1 MNKHSI
7 QKSYM
12 TSKKSMITDSQSK
25 IIIKVENTK
34 ILERM
39 ADVEELRSLPDEDEM
54 GWSEQ

>member
-1 MNKHSI
+1 
-7 QKSYM
+7 M

-25 IIIKVENTK
+25 IIIKVENPK